1 MITTSARLLA
11 LLGLLQ
17 SRPLWTG
24 PELAERLDVSVR
36 TVRDDI
42 TRLRELDYPVE
53 AVRGAAG
60 GYRLGAGGR
69 LPPLLLDEEEAVA
82 VAVGLRST
90 AGLAGIAESRAR
102 VLVKLEQVLPSRLR
116 DTVTSLV
123 EAVEQAPENTGTD
136 AADPDVD
143 PAVLR
148 EVAAAIRHRHWVRFT
163 YDGIPALAEPYRL
176 LAWQRRWYLVGRDP
190 QHGTWRTFRVDWMV
204 LHHSTGRRFEPSSAP
219 AGGWATLMMRDVA
232 SGGWAV
238 HARLRVSAPAADVL
252 ARINPA
258 VGVVEAVDDASC
270 VLVTGADSLAT
281 LAVYAGML
289 GIDFTVDSPP
299 ALVAELARLAGV
311 YTRAV
316 AGSNVD
322 TPRPEQCDQE
332 QRALMSAK
340 ADAQP
345 SR

>member
-1 MITTSARLLA
+1 MLTTSARLLA

-60 GYRLGAGGR
+60 GYRLGPGGR
-69 LPPLLLDEEEAVA
+69 LPPLLLDDEEAVA
-82 VAVGLRST
+82 VTVGLRSA
-90 AGLAGIAESRAR
+90 AGLAGIEDSRAR
-102 VLVKLEQVLPSRLR
+102 ALAKLEEVLPSRLR
-116 DTVTSLV
+116 DTVTSLAA
-123 EAVEQAPENTGTD
+123 AVERAPEDTSTD
-136 AADPDVD
+136 VHDPDVD

-148 EVAAAIRHRHWVRFT
+148 DVATAVRRRHWVRFA
-163 YDGIPALAEPYRL
+163 YDGCPALVEPYRL

-190 QHGTWRTFRVDWMV
+190 HRGTWHTFRVDWMV
-204 LHHSTGRRFEPSSAP
+204 LDHPTGRRFDAQPVP
-219 AGGWATLMMRDVA
+219 GGDWTAFMMRDVA
-232 SGGWAV
+232 SSGWAV
-238 HARLRVSAPAADVL
+238 HARLRIAAPAAVVL

-258 VGVVEAVDDASC
+258 VGVVEAVDDRSC

-289 GIDFTVDSPP
+289 GTDFTVESPP
-299 ALVAELARLAGV
+299 ALVDELARLAGV
-311 YTRAV
+311 YARAV
-316 AGSNVD
+316 AGS
-322 TPRPEQCDQE
+322 
-332 QRALMSAK
+332 A
-340 ADAQP
+340 
-345 SR
+345 